1 MPSAGPGALCD
12 PGACGE
18 SDLTAGCKGLCGRR
32 ARAVSGRVAYLSP
45 AERQTVST
53 KAGPAWLELLS
64 EGMVWCARL

>member
-1 MPSAGPGALCD
+1 MPSAG
-12 PGACGE
+12 CGE
-18 SDLTAGCKGLCGRR
+18 SDLTAGCKGLCVRR

>member
-18 SDLTAGCKGLCGRR
+18 SDLTGCKGLCGRR